1 MVAMVILGGAWGHHD
16 NATDFGGDT
25 SRTDD
30 GVTAA
35 VVCGGSCRDW
45 FSGILGCK
53 YGASGAPASVKG
65 LLLCREAFVVLCA
78 FAIGPAE
85 QSKPGPMVLQPCGV
99 AVDQA
104 M

>member
-1 MVAMVILGGAWGHHD
+1 MVAMVILGGACGHHD
-16 NATDFGGDT
+16 AATDFGGDT
-25 SRTDD
+25 SRAGG
-30 GVTAA
+30 GVTAT
-35 VVCGGSCRDW
+35 VVCDGSCRDW

-65 LLLCREAFVVLCA
+65 LLLCREAFVVLCG

>member
-1 MVAMVILGGAWGHHD
+1 MVILGGAWGHHD
-16 NATDFGGDT
+16 AATDFGGDT

-35 VVCGGSCRDW
+35 AVCDGSCRDW
-45 FSGILGCK
+45 FSGILACK

-85 QSKPGPMVLQPCGV
+85 QSKPGHMVLQPCGV